1 MKYEFENIPQM
12 CLARSAQYT
21 SRTAFRFKKEGKWV
35 DMSWDE
41 VRDCVMAIASGLLEL
56 GIKKGDKVNIISQ
69 TRYEWILADIG
80 SLSIGAITV
89 PIYPSNTAEQCE
101 YIINDSEAKIIFVE
115 NSQQLE
121 KIQSIRKNIPNII
134 KIIVFEPDFKSNNQS
149 VISLDEL
156 IKTGNSA
163 LKNNESVIKR
173 IIDEIKADDI
183 ATFVYTSGTT
193 GPPKG
198 VIQSHKNHISMAA
211 NLRKVYDHRSG
222 DVNLLF
228 LPLAHSFARCIEYF
242 SIYTADGVSAFAESI
257 DKVAQN
263 LTEVKPHTMA
273 SVPRI
278 FEKVYQAV
286 LAGAQA
292 SPLKKKIF
300 DWAVGVGCQVS
311 QLIQK
316 KQPIPLGL
324 KIKRAIAHKLVFSK
338 LHEKLGGRI
347 RFFVSGGAPLSREI
361 AEFFHAAGI
370 LILEGY
376 GLTETCPA
384 THINRFNNYKFGTV
398 GQAIPGVEVKLA
410 PDGEIIVRGDN
421 IAKGYYKKP
430 EATAEV
436 FSEDGWFKTG
446 DIGEIDSEGFL
457 KITDRKKDLIKTAGG
472 KYVAPQNIENMLK
485 ADPFV
490 SQAVVIGDQKP
501 YCVVLIA
508 INNDE
513 AVKFAKEK
521 GISYKDYLDLT
532 KKPEIKERVKQT
544 IDAVNS
550 KLAKFESLKKFAILP
565 KDLTQEDDEL
575 TPTLKV
581 KRKNITK
588 KYKDLIESMYQ
599 NTK

>member
-1 MKYEFENIPQM
+1 MKYEFNNIPQM
-12 CLARSAQYT
+12 FMARAAQYT
-21 SRTAFRFKKEGKWV
+21 GKKAFRFKRGEKWV
-35 DMSWDE
+35 DMTWDE
-41 VRDCVMAIASGLLEL
+41 IRELVMAIASGLIEI
-56 GIKKGDKVNIISQ
+56 GIKKGDKVNILSQ
-69 TRYEWILADIG
+69 TRYEWVLSDIG
-80 SLSIGAITV
+80 SLSIGAITA
-89 PIYPSNTAEQCE
+89 PIYPSNTSAQCE
-101 YIINDSEAKIIFVE
+101 YIINDSESRLIFVE
-115 NSQQLE
+115 NQQQLD
-121 KIQSIRKNIPNII
+121 KIREIRKNIPNVI
-134 KIIVFEPDFKSNNQS
+134 KIVVFESGFKTDDPT

-156 IKTGNSA
+156 IKIGKSA
-163 LKNNESVIKR
+163 LKNNEATIKKT
-173 IIDEIKADDI
+173 IDEIKPDDL

-198 VIQSHKNHISMAA
+198 VIQTHKNHIAMVS

-222 DVNLLF
+222 DVNLFF
-228 LPLAHSFARCIEYF
+228 LPLAHSFARAIEYF
-242 SIYTADGVSAFAESI
+242 SIYTADGMVAFAESI

-263 LTEVKPHTMA
+263 LVEVKPNIMA

-286 LAGAQA
+286 LSGAQA

-300 DWAVGVGCQVS
+300 DWAVGVGRQVS

-324 KIKRAIAHKLVFSK
+324 RIKRAIAHKLVFSK

-384 THINRFNNYKFGTV
+384 THINRYDNYKFGTV

-430 EATAEV
+430 EATKEV

-472 KYVAPQNIENMLK
+472 KYIAPQNIENMLK

-508 INNDE
+508 INKEE
-513 AVKFAKEK
+513 AEKFAKEK
-521 GISYKDYLDLT
+521 GIQYKDYLDLT
-532 KKPEIKERVKQT
+532 KKPEIRERVKQT

-550 KLAKFESLKKFAILP
+550 KLAKFETLKKFEILP

>member
-1 MKYEFENIPQM
+1 MKYEFENIPEM
-12 CLARSAQYT
+12 FFKRAEQYT
-21 SRTAFRFKKEGKWV
+21 GRTCFRFKKDGRWI
-35 DMSWDE
+35 DMTWDDAKRL
-41 VRDCVMAIASGLLEL
+41 VLAIASGLIEL
-56 GIKKGDKVNIISQ
+56 GIKKGDKINILSQ
-69 TRYEWILADIG
+69 TRYEWVLVDIG

-89 PIYPSNTAEQCE
+89 PIYPSNTAEQSE
-101 YIINDSEAKIIFVE
+101 YIINDSEAKLIFVE
-115 NSQQLE
+115 NAQQLE
-121 KIQSIRKNIPNII
+121 KILSIKKNIPNIM
-134 KIIVFEPDFKSNNQS
+134 KIIVIEPNFKTDDKD
-149 VISLDEL
+149 VMSLDDL
-156 IKTGNSA
+156 IKIGESA
-163 LKNNESVIKR
+163 LKNNEPEIKKR
-173 IIDEIKADDI
+173 IEETKADDI

-198 VIQSHKNHISMAA
+198 VIQTHKNHIAMVS

-222 DVNLLF
+222 DINLFF

-242 SIYTADGVSAFAESI
+242 SIYTADGVTAFAESI

-263 LTEVKPHTMA
+263 LVEVRPNIMP

-286 LAGAQA
+286 LSGAQA
-292 SPLKKKIF
+292 SPVKKKIF
-300 DWAVGVGCQVS
+300 DWALGVGRQVS

-324 KIKRAIAHKLVFSK
+324 RIKRAIAHKLVFSK
-338 LHEKLGGRI
+338 LHEKLGGRV
-347 RFFVSGGAPLSREI
+347 RFFVSGGAPLSRDI

-384 THINRFNNYKFGTV
+384 THINRYDNYKFGTV
-398 GQAIPGVEVKLA
+398 GQAIPGVEVKIA
-410 PDGEIIVRGDN
+410 PDGEIVVRGDN

-430 EATAEV
+430 QETAEV

-457 KITDRKKDLIKTAGG
+457 RITDRKKDLIKTAGG

-485 ADPFV
+485 ADPFI
-490 SQAVVIGDQKP
+490 SQAVVIGDQRP

-508 INNDE
+508 INQAE
-513 AVKFAKEK
+513 AEKFAKEK
-521 GISYKDYLDLT
+521 GIQYKDYLDLT
-532 KKPEIKERVKQT
+532 KKPEIRERVKQT

-550 KLAKFESLKKFAILP
+550 KLAKFETLKKFELLP

-581 KRKNITK
+581 KRKNIMK
-588 KYKDLIESMYQ
+588 KYKDLIDSMYQ
-599 NTK
+599 N

>member
-12 CLARSAQYT
+12 FFARAEQYNT
-21 SRTAFRFKKEGKWV
+21 RTAFRYKKEGKWV
-35 DMSWDE
+35 DESWNELKDK
-41 VRDCVMAIASGLLEL
+41 VLAIASGLLEI

-69 TRYEWILADIG
+69 TRAEWVLADIG
-80 SLSIGAITV
+80 SLSIGAITA
-89 PIYPSNTAEQCE
+89 PIYPSNTPEQCA
-101 YIINDSEAKIIFVE
+101 YIINDSEARVIFVE
-115 NSQQLE
+115 NAQQLE
-121 KIQSIRKNIPNII
+121 KILSIKKEIPNII
-134 KIIVFEPDFKSNNQS
+134 KIIVFEPGFKTDDKS

-156 IKTGNSA
+156 IRIGKSA
-163 LKNNESVIKR
+163 LSKNEQVIKKT
-173 IIDEIKADDI
+173 IEEIKADDV

-198 VIQSHKNHISMAA
+198 VIQTHKNHIAMVS

-222 DVNLLF
+222 DINLFF

-242 SIYTADGVSAFAESI
+242 SIYTADGVVAFAESI

-263 LTEVKPHTMA
+263 LVEVRPNIMA

-286 LAGAQA
+286 LSGAQA

-300 DWAVGVGCQVS
+300 DWAIGVGRQVS

-316 KQPIPLGL
+316 KQPVPLGL
-324 KIKRAIAHKLVFSK
+324 RIKRAIAHKLVFSK

-384 THINRFNNYKFGTV
+384 THINRYDNYKFGTV
-398 GQAIPGVEVKLA
+398 GQPIPGVEVKLA

-430 EATAEV
+430 EETREAFT
-436 FSEDGWFKTG
+436 EDGWFKTG

-457 KITDRKKDLIKTAGG
+457 RITDRKKDLIKTAGG
-472 KYVAPQNIENMLK
+472 KFVAPQNIENMLK
-485 ADPFV
+485 ADPFI

-508 INNDE
+508 INKEE
-513 AVKFAKEK
+513 AEKFAKEK
-521 GISYKDYLDLT
+521 GIQYKDYLDLT
-532 KKPEIKERVKQT
+532 RKPEIRERVKQT

-550 KLAKFESLKKFAILP
+550 KLAKFETLKKFEILP

-581 KRKNITK
+581 KRKNIMK
-588 KYKDLIESMYQ
+588 KYKDLIDSMYQ
-599 NTK
+599 EAK

>member
-12 CLARSAQYT
+12 FFTRAEQYA
-21 SRTAFRFKKEGKWV
+21 SRVAFRSKKGGKWV
-35 DMSWDE
+35 DSTWTE
-41 VRDCVMAIASGLLEL
+41 LKEKILAIASALIEL
-56 GIKKGDKVNIISQ
+56 GVKKGDKVNILSQ
-69 TRYEWILADIG
+69 TREEWVLVDIA
-80 SLSIGAITV
+80 SLSVGAITV

-101 YIINDSEAKIIFVE
+101 YIINDSESKVIFLENAAQLDKI
-115 NSQQLE
+115 L
-121 KIQSIRKNIPNII
+121 SIRKNIPNVI
-134 KIIVFEPDFKSNNQS
+134 KIIVFDQDFKVQDNLVVSW
-149 VISLDEL
+149 EEF
-156 IKTGNSA
+156 IKIGKSA

-173 IIDEIKADDI
+173 TIEEIKADDI
-183 ATFVYTSGTT
+183 ATLVYTSGTT

-198 VIQSHKNHISMAA
+198 VIQTHKNHIAMVS

-222 DVNLLF
+222 DVNLFF

-242 SIYTADGVSAFAESI
+242 SIYTADGVVAFAESI

-263 LTEVKPHTMA
+263 MAEVSPNIMA

-286 LAGAQA
+286 LSGAQA

-300 DWAVGVGCQVS
+300 DWAIGVGRQVS

-316 KQPIPLGL
+316 KQPVPLGL
-324 KIKRAIAHKLVFSK
+324 RIKRAIAHKLVFSK
-338 LHEKLGGRI
+338 LHEKLGGKI

-384 THINRFNNYKFGTV
+384 THINRIDNYKFGTV
-398 GQAIPGVEVKLA
+398 GQPIPGVEVKLA

-436 FSEDGWFKTG
+436 FTEDGWFKTG
-446 DIGEIDSEGFL
+446 DIGEIDAEGFL
-457 KITDRKKDLIKTAGG
+457 RITDRKKDLIKTAGG

-485 ADPFV
+485 ADPFI
-490 SQAVVIGDQKP
+490 SQAVVIGDQRP
-501 YCVVLIA
+501 YCVVLVT
-508 INNDE
+508 INKEE
-513 AVKFAKEK
+513 AEKFAKAK
-521 GISYKDYLDLT
+521 GIAYSDYADLT
-532 KKPEIKERVKQT
+532 KKPEIRERVQQT
-544 IDAVNS
+544 IDALNS
-550 KLAKFESLKKFAILP
+550 KLAKFETLKKFEILP

-581 KRKNITK
+581 KRKNIMK
-588 KYKDLIESMYQ
+588 KYKDLIDKMYQ
-599 NTK
+599 EQK